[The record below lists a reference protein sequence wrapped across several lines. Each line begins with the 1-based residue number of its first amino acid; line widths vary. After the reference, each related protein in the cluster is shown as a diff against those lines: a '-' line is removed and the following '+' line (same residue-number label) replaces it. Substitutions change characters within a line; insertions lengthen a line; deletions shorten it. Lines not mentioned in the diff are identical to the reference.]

1 MKNFTDKQKTRLIRM
16 AFNFGENLMPGDCA
30 DIISRN
36 FPSAKRG
43 KYGIRKI
50 ARMIIDMMEC
60 CGFCCDRREA
70 LEACLYL

>member
-1 MKNFTDKQKTRLIRM
+1 MKNFTEKQKTRLIRM
-16 AFNFGENLMPGDCA
+16 AFNFGENLMPGDCV

-36 FPSAKRG
+36 FPSVKRG
-43 KYGIRKI
+43 KYGVRKI